1 MGLRTPWGWSL
12 CRTHHHHTAE
22 ARAALAHT
30 LFMRDMQPPP
40 GLEGNPPTSP
50 QHRHTEPWDLRPSA
64 AQIIPVLR
72 PLRCPQDRIA
82 HPVPTGLRPGGHST
96 TAGYSSTFV
105 SVALT
110 LWGPWGAR
118 LLSQGEGGL
127 GENGGGRA
135 EPGRTPPQGELRR
148 LLVAPHTRTPA
159 WHSNALAWPVR
170 GGGGG
175 GWLCEGRAGDS
186 SQGIWLKS
194 LARTSSLGCVG
205 EGGSPNSSLHIASNL
220 SRMRPPEEGRGRQW
234 PLGRAVPTPNAH
246 TPTQVSGDPRLSS
259 GLLQI
264 PESFRATPMGVAQG
278 LQDPSGG
285 LQAEPSASEFEGD
298 DPHGPCPRA
307 GAWGLQDWRL

>member
-148 LLVAPHTRTPA
+148 LLVAPAHA
-159 WHSNALAWPVR
+159 HSSLALQRPSVASAGGWGRGLAVR
-170 GGGGG
+170 G
-175 GWLCEGRAGDS
+175 AG
-186 SQGIWLKS
+186 
-194 LARTSSLGCVG
+194 
-205 EGGSPNSSLHIASNL
+205 
-220 SRMRPPEEGRGRQW
+220 
-234 PLGRAVPTPNAH
+234 
-246 TPTQVSGDPRLSS
+246 
-259 GLLQI
+259 
-264 PESFRATPMGVAQG
+264 
-278 LQDPSGG
+278 
-285 LQAEPSASEFEGD
+285 
-298 DPHGPCPRA
+298 
-307 GAWGLQDWRL
+307 WGLQSGHLAEESSQNLFSGVCGGGRQPKFFPSHSVQPEQDETPRGGPGQTVAPGTGRAHP